1 MSTNLFEGPG
11 IQVTR
16 FACGK
21 CKTDGPC
28 FQITGDGGS
37 NGDYVVVHRS
47 EAQGVSKAMLD
58 DLGLVIVDVDDQE
71 LRD

>member
-1 MSTNLFEGPG
+1 MSTTLYEGSG

-28 FQITGDGGS
+28 FQITGDGGN

-71 LRD
+71 FRD

>member
-1 MSTNLFEGPG
+1 MSTTLYEGSG

-28 FQITGDGGS
+28 FQITGDGGAG
-37 NGDYVVVHRS
+37 GDYVVVHRS
-47 EAQGVSKAMLD
+47 EAQSVSKAMLD
-58 DLGLVIVDVDDQE
+58 DVGLTISDPGDAE
-71 LRD
+71 LRG